1 MANWRLKCLRVR
13 VLDGSG
19 LDSAPITLMLSGM
32 RGAAED
38 YSRRFE
44 FSLGGRLSGLA
55 PESKSEVLLKRSV
68 LLHYHEINLKGN
80 NRGWFENHLHRHV
93 AQLLRGL
100 EHEGVQRFGA
110 RMCIA
115 LKSSSPLGE
124 IEDRLRR
131 VFGVANFAVT
141 WELPADLE
149 AVCKALPALLQ
160 ERRFQS
166 FKVDAR
172 RATKDFPLNSQQLNE
187 QLGSFVQG
195 LTGAAVRLEKPDMTL
210 YLEIVGKRAFLYFN
224 KTAGA
229 GGLPSGTGGR
239 VLCLLS
245 GGIDSPVASYRLMR
259 RGCQAAFVHFHSFPH
274 TTAESIEKVRRILA
288 VLSRYQLQASL
299 FLVPFAELQRA
310 IVAYAPTPIRVI
322 LYRRFMMR
330 IAEDLARKSKSLALV
345 TGDSLGQ
352 VASQT
357 LENLRTVSSVVNLP
371 VFRPLI
377 GDDKEE
383 IMRVAR
389 EIGTY
394 EISILPDQDC
404 CSMFIP
410 HHPETKARIE
420 AAEQAEAALDTPGLV
435 QSALSGTT
443 QETISADFP
452 GWPVQLHAAEAGKAE

>member
-1 MANWRLKCLRVR
+1 M
-13 VLDGSG
+13 
-19 LDSAPITLMLSGM
+19 
-32 RGAAED
+32 
-38 YSRRFE
+38 
-44 FSLGGRLSGLA
+44 
-55 PESKSEVLLKRSV
+55 KRSV

-80 NRGWFENHLHRHV
+80 NRGWFESSLQRHV
-93 AQLLRGL
+93 AHLLRGL

-110 RMCIA
+110 RMCVA
-115 LKSSSPLGE
+115 LNSSSPIGE

-131 VFGVANFAVT
+131 VFGVANFAFT

-149 AVCKALPALLQ
+149 AVRNALPALLQ

-166 FKVDAR
+166 FKMDSR
-172 RATKDFPLNSQQLNE
+172 RGTKDFPLNSQQLNE
-187 QLGSFVQG
+187 ELGGFVQA
-195 LTGAAVRLEKPDMTL
+195 LTGASVRLEKPDLTIF
-210 YLEIVGKRAFLYFN
+210 LEIVGKRAFLYFN
-224 KTAGA
+224 KIAGA
-229 GGLPSGTGGR
+229 GGLPSGTGGK

-259 RGCQAAFVHFHSFPH
+259 RGCQASFVHFHSFPH
-274 TTAESIEKVRRILA
+274 TTTESMDKVRRILA
-288 VLSRYQLQASL
+288 VLSRYQLEASL

-310 IVAYAPTPIRVI
+310 IVAYAPAPMRVI

-330 IAEDLARKSKSLALV
+330 IAENLAQKTKSLALV

-357 LENLRTVSSVVNLP
+357 LENLRTVSSAVYLP

-404 CSMFIP
+404 CTMFIP
-410 HHPETKARIE
+410 RHPETMARIE
-420 AAEQAEAALDTPGLV
+420 AVEHAEAALDVPGLV
-435 QSALSGTT
+435 QSALLGTT
-443 QETISADFP
+443 QETISPDFT
-452 GWPVQLHAAEAGKAE
+452 GWPAQPQNPEVGIAGPT